1 MMPAFIIC
9 VLFCPILLSKYPF
22 CDLLQFPPLLCVI
35 VGPVPVIDPLYHLML
50 KQSVP
55 VAIEIY
61 FPDTGNLQPGFRIP
75 FRIELYHLQ
84 PVG

>member
-1 MMPAFIIC
+1 MMPAFIIYVFFC
-9 VLFCPILLSKYPF
+9 QVLTEYPF

-35 VGPVPVIDPLYHLML
+35 VGPVPVIDPLYHLMF

-55 VAIEIY
+55 VTVKIY
-61 FPDTGNLQPGFRIP
+61 LPDTGNLQPGFLIP